1 MLKAAA
7 CMVAI
12 VMASSLFLVAAP
24 ASAATSSGQGGKGV
38 GQVAPRDSQRSVH
51 RRNASANERKQRL
64 SQEERRSLR
73 RDIKDA
79 GRQIYRP
86 RAKQPTN

>member
-7 CMVAI
+7 HAVVI
-12 VMASSLFLVAAP
+12 VMASSLFFVAAP
-24 ASAATSSGQGGKGV
+24 AGAATSSGQSSKGV
-38 GQVAPRDSQRSVH
+38 GQVAPRDTQRSAH

-86 RAKQPTN
+86 RAKQPAN